1 MEELH
6 GKYLSFF
13 LKGEEYAINISQI
26 IEIIGMQA
34 ITQIPK
40 TPDSIKGVI
49 NLRGKI
55 IPIMDLRLKF
65 GMEEKEYDERTC
77 TIVVEIERDGEQRQ
91 VGLIVDTVN
100 EVTNIENIDAPPTYD
115 EQGYEKFILGIGK
128 LKERVI
134 MILDIKDVIS
144 TADADIANAATG
156 KVEAKEE
163 AKENYNNFKSKIE
176 SKCRNHNLNNTKN

>member
-1 MEELH
+1 MEELQ
-6 GKYLSFF
+6 GKYLTFL
-13 LKGEEYAINISQI
+13 LKGEEYAISITQI

-34 ITQIPK
+34 ITEIPK
-40 TPDSIKGVI
+40 TPASVKGVI

-100 EVTNIENIDAPPTYD
+100 EVTNIEAIDAPPTFD
-115 EQGYEKFILGIGK
+115 EQGYERFILGIGK
-128 LKERVI
+128 LKDRVI
-134 MILDIKDVIS
+134 MILDIRDVITTS
-144 TADADIANAATG
+144 DAELSLDNAKA
-156 KVEAKEE
+156 VEAPQAEE
-163 AKENYNNFKSKIE
+163 AKAE
-176 SKCRNHNLNNTKN
+176 

>member
-40 TPDSIKGVI
+40 TPESIKGVI

-55 IPIMDLRLKF
+55 IPIMDLRVKF
-65 GMEEKEYDERTC
+65 GMEEKQYDERTC
-77 TIVVEIERDGEQRQ
+77 TVVVEIEQDGETKQI
-91 VGLIVDTVN
+91 GLIVDTVN
-100 EVTNIENIDAPPTYD
+100 EVSDIVNIDAPPNYD

-128 LKERVI
+128 LKDRVI
-134 MILDIKDVIS
+134 MLLDIKDVIS
-144 TADADIANAATG
+144 TSDVDMARRASIAGLGQKDIPETNPESITPVNAA
-156 KVEAKEE
+156 E
-163 AKENYNNFKSKIE
+163 
-176 SKCRNHNLNNTKN
+176 

>member
-1 MEELH
+1 MEELR
-6 GKYLSFF
+6 GKYLTFL
-13 LKGEEYAINISQI
+13 LKGEEYAINITQI
-26 IEIIGMQA
+26 IEIIGMQP
-34 ITQIPK
+34 ITEIPK
-40 TPDSIKGVI
+40 TPASVKGVI

-65 GMEEKEYDERTC
+65 AMEEKEYDERTC

-100 EVTNIENIDAPPTYD
+100 EVTNIESIDAPPTYD

-134 MILDIKDVIS
+134 MILDIKDVINTS
-144 TADADIANAATG
+144 DVEINQKALGNMA
-156 KVEAKEE
+156 VEAEE
-163 AKENYNNFKSKIE
+163 KPAE
-176 SKCRNHNLNNTKN
+176 